1 MNEGDLKDGF
11 DVKLSFEIVVEV
23 DFSILKRQ
31 LEIRII
37 FIVIREKRDIY
48 KKICWYVNDF
58 VLEQYS
64 LKELFV
70 LSVWEFII

>member
-23 DFSILKRQ
+23 DFSISKRQ
-31 LEIRII
+31 LEIKII

>member
-11 DVKLSFEIVVEV
+11 DVKLSFAIVVEV

>member
-11 DVKLSFEIVVEV
+11 DVKLSFAIVVEV

-31 LEIRII
+31 LEIKII

>member
-31 LEIRII
+31 LEIKII

-58 VLEQYS
+58 VLEYYS

>member
-11 DVKLSFEIVVEV
+11 DVKLSFAIVVEV
-23 DFSILKRQ
+23 DFSISKRQ

-58 VLEQYS
+58 VLEYYS

>member
-11 DVKLSFEIVVEV
+11 DVKLSFAIVVEV
-23 DFSILKRQ
+23 DFSISKRQ
-31 LEIRII
+31 LEIKII

-58 VLEQYS
+58 VLEYYS

>member
-11 DVKLSFEIVVEV
+11 DVKLSFAIVVEV
-23 DFSILKRQ
+23 DFSISKRQ
-31 LEIRII
+31 LEIKII

>member
-31 LEIRII
+31 LEIKII

>member
-11 DVKLSFEIVVEV
+11 DVKLSFAIVVEV

-58 VLEQYS
+58 VLE
-64 LKELFV
+64 
-70 LSVWEFII
+70 

>member
-1 MNEGDLKDGF
+1 MNEGDFKDGF
-11 DVKLSFEIVVEV
+11 DVKLSFAIVVEV
-23 DFSILKRQ
+23 DFSISKRQ
-31 LEIRII
+31 LEIKII

>member
-1 MNEGDLKDGF
+1 MEIDEKIVKIDIKFMNEGDLKDGF

-23 DFSILKRQ
+23 DFSISKRQ
-31 LEIRII
+31 LEIKII

-58 VLEQYS
+58 VLE
-64 LKELFV
+64 
-70 LSVWEFII
+70 

>member
-11 DVKLSFEIVVEV
+11 DVKLSFAIVVEV
-23 DFSILKRQ
+23 DFSISKRQ

>member
-11 DVKLSFEIVVEV
+11 DVKLNFEIVVEV